1 MEISPAAKVGMIVV
15 LALVMLGLVM
25 SQLSYWKHRD
35 VGVHYY
41 VIFKNVAG
49 LQIGSA
55 VRKAGVYIG
64 KVTSIQIIGSD
75 ETDKELKK
83 HRNEVKVTISVS
95 SSKEE
100 LTKESL
106 YMINSTFMGDKW
118 LEINPRDGKKMDEEE
133 VALGTSPTTLDDLIV
148 QGKDALAELQKAVNN
163 VNNLVGDANVQRDLK
178 ASVANFNKISTNL
191 KKASNRIDG
200 TVARLSDRMIAL
212 ADQAGD
218 VMKNVNSE
226 VTKVGGDIAGFSSTL
241 KRIAV
246 KNEGSINDMVAN
258 LQQTSHNLNSSMK
271 AIKDLVTSDKFS
283 GDILKTLDKLAN
295 ASEQVEGIAND
306 VRTITSDP
314 EIRDNI
320 KATVR
325 EARETVDGAKDLIK
339 RVRSTLG
346 IKDGDKFKLLD
357 LDTNVEWNGQSN
369 RTSGNANL
377 WLLPK
382 SRHTLKMGVEDI
394 GNRNLVNFQYGST
407 SKSFRPRIGVIR
419 SAVGLGADAFLG
431 KSAELNLDAYNPN
444 DVNVDVLGR
453 IYLGNDYYIQGGVRD
468 AFDSKQGVI
477 GVGKKF

>member
-75 ETDKELKK
+75 EPDKALHKY
-83 HRNEVKVTISVS
+83 RNQVKVTISVS

-106 YMINSTFMGDKW
+106 YVINSTFMGDKW
-118 LEINPRDGKKMDEEE
+118 LEINPRDGKKMVENE
-133 VALGTSPTTLDDLIV
+133 VAMGTSPTTLDDLIV
-148 QGKDALAELQKAVNN
+148 QGKAALAELQTAVNN

-178 ASVANFNKISTNL
+178 SSVANFNRITANL

-200 TVARLSDRMIAL
+200 TVEKLSDRMVAVV
-212 ADQAGD
+212 DQAND
-218 VMKNVNSE
+218 VLKNVNVE
-226 VTKVGGDIAGFSSTL
+226 VAKVSSDISGFTSTL
-241 KRIAV
+241 NRIAV
-246 KNEGSINDMVAN
+246 KNEGNINDMVAN
-258 LQQTSHNLNSSMK
+258 LQQTSHNLNASMK
-271 AIKDLVTSDKFS
+271 AIKDLVTADKFS
-283 GDILKTLDKLAN
+283 GDILKTLEKLSN

-314 EIRDNI
+314 EIREDI

-325 EARETVDGAKDLIK
+325 EARETVAGAKDLIK

-346 IKDGDKFKLLD
+346 IGDGEKLKLLN
-357 LDTNVEWNGQSN
+357 LDTNVEWNGVSN
-369 RTSGNANL
+369 RTTGNANL

-394 GNRNLVNFQYGST
+394 GNRNLVNFQYGRT
-407 SKSFRPRIGVIR
+407 SKSFRPRVGVIR

-431 KSAELNLDAYNPN
+431 KNVELNLDAYNPN

-468 AFDSKQGVI
+468 AFDTKQGVI